1 MRGLRMVRDNGQA
14 GGGDVSRARLLSILV
29 LVTQVWAQGDRV
41 VTVAWYAVSPCNA
54 ASAADAAGAATG
66 ITSLRSR
73 AMSLAQEL
81 PEGMERGLA
90 LDLAAELGTGHLTNF
105 CLDPATGDLVARYS
119 AAGPV
124 GDGAKPIEVR
134 VEPQNKSEPRIE
146 FDVVTLPDGG
156 GYRYMY
162 AIWNGANARRSIT
175 RWSVASGHGDQS
187 IRMSHPTWRTEM
199 STQSTDAAAA
209 VSSDAPTQDASL
221 SIVYARP
228 ALESG
233 PGPLVSWFTTSGEHP
248 VRAGSGLSRFH
259 ITSRYL
265 PGWTIAYVGSDGGV
279 TVPAGATLPNE
290 IKTELSTLL
299 EPENN
304 FTPVEIVGPK
314 FHVQVGRAWIA
325 GNWLG
330 GVQSMVSQGHVS
342 KESTYVAELLG
353 SLRAVAMSLSDPPP
367 SLRIRAKPS
376 KGAEQLLD
384 RLVRLALD

>member
-1 MRGLRMVRDNGQA
+1 MSL
-14 GGGDVSRARLLSILV
+14 ARLLSILV
-29 LVTQVWAQGDRV
+29 LVTQAWGQSSRV

-54 ASAADAAGAATG
+54 ASADDAVGAATG
-66 ITSLRSR
+66 TTSLRSR
-73 AMSLAQEL
+73 ALSLAQDL
-81 PEGMERGLA
+81 PEGTERGLA
-90 LDLAAELGTGHLTNF
+90 LDLAAELGAGPLTNF
-105 CLDPATGDLVARYS
+105 CFDPATGDLVARYS

-124 GDGAKPIEVR
+124 GVGAKPIEVR

-187 IRMSHPTWRTEM
+187 IRMSHPTWQIEM
-199 STQSTDAAAA
+199 STQSTDAVAAGPG
-209 VSSDAPTQDASL
+209 DAPTQDASQN
-221 SIVYARP
+221 IAYARP

-233 PGPLVSWFTTSGEHP
+233 PPGPLVSWFTTSSEYP
-248 VRAGSGLSRFH
+248 VKAGSGMSQFH

-265 PGWTIAYVGSDGGV
+265 PGWTTAYVGSEGGV
-279 TVPAGATLPNE
+279 TVPAGATLPGE
-290 IKTELSTLL
+290 IKAELATLL
-299 EPENN
+299 QPENN
-304 FTPVEIVGPK
+304 LSPVEIVGPK
-314 FHVQVGRAWIA
+314 FHAQVGRAWIA

-330 GVQSMVSQGHVS
+330 GVQSMISQGRVS

-353 SLRAVAMSLSDPPP
+353 SLRAVATSLSDPPP
-367 SLRIRAKPS
+367 ALRIRAKPS
-376 KGAEQLLD
+376 EGTEQLLD